1 MTKKYQPMYEHDGHK
16 IDALEIT
23 KKPTEKQIERHKIV
37 EEYNSYYEKL
47 LSGDRS
53 SELLKSLDNLQDKI
67 NGETINK

>member
-1 MTKKYQPMYEHDGHK
+1 MTKKYQPMYEHDAYK

-37 EEYNSYYEKL
+37 EECNSYYKKL

-53 SELLKSLDNLQDKI
+53 SELLKSLDKLQGRI